1 MKKSEAYIE
10 KISKNFR
17 VSTATAKVIYEA
29 VNKYDW
35 ACFTSQM
42 ADDSDKPGERVEAEK
57 ALNRVKNQYS
67 PEFQKVI
74 NAIQESMKTDSEY
87 NIHEMDKEVPSED

>member
-17 VSTATAKVIYEA
+17 VSPATAKVIYDA
-29 VNKYDW
+29 INKYDW
-35 ACFTSQM
+35 TCFISYM
-42 ADDSDKPGERVEAEK
+42 ADSGDRPDERIEAEK
-57 ALNRVKNQYS
+57 DLNRVKNQYS

-74 NAIQESMKTDSEY
+74 NDIQKYMKTDSEY
-87 NIHEMDKEVPSED
+87 NIHEMDKEIPSED

>member
-10 KISKNFR
+10 KISKNFKI
-17 VSTATAKVIYEA
+17 SPATAKVIYDA
-29 VNKYDW
+29 INKYDW
-35 ACFTSQM
+35 ACFISYM
-42 ADDSDKPGERVEAEK
+42 ADDGDRPGERVEAEK

-74 NAIQESMKTDSEY
+74 NAIQESMKTDSDY
-87 NIHEMDKEVPSED
+87 NIHEMDKEVSTDD